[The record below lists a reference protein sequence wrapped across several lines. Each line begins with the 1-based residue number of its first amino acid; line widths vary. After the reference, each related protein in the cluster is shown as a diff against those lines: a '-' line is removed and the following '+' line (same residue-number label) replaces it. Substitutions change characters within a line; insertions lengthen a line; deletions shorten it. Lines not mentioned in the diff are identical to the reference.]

1 MILKSQYTVQ
11 CTLATFVSRMC
22 FICLPSTMVPTYTI
36 AFLFFN
42 LKFCTTY
49 QCVFSYRY
57 SCSNIGPICFV
68 VLSRSIAVCLL
79 TSRSLC
85 FMSNLCSSEN
95 FYSSIP
101 KKFILSISKDVLTLK
116 PNCKDGA
123 T

>member
-1 MILKSQYTVQ
+1 ML
-11 CTLATFVSRMC
+11 CFTL
-22 FICLPSTMVPTYTI
+22 LPWYPHIPLHFYFLTLNSAPPTNVY
-36 AFLFFN
+36 
-42 LKFCTTY
+42 
-49 QCVFSYRY
+49 FSYRY

-123 T
+123 TS

>member
-1 MILKSQYTVQ
+1 ML
-11 CTLATFVSRMC
+11 CFTL
-22 FICLPSTMVPTYTI
+22 LPWYPHIPLHFYFLTLNSAPPTNVY
-36 AFLFFN
+36 
-42 LKFCTTY
+42 
-49 QCVFSYRY
+49 FSYRY

-85 FMSNLCSSEN
+85 FMSNLCSLEN